1 MTGRGRRPAGPRRAT
16 AAAVTVTCVGTL
28 PVFLVGLLSVQLR
41 ADLGFGPALLG
52 GLVTAFFATTSAASF
67 AVGRLVRRWG
77 SVAVV
82 RVSAVAAAVA
92 LAGIAVAA
100 REPVTLA
107 AALVLAGWAN
117 GIGQPASNDL
127 IARAVDPGRQGL
139 AYGLKQAAIPLATLL
154 AGAAIPLIAIPLGW
168 RWAFGLSAVLAL
180 LVAATVPGRFRD
192 REASASGRSEAAGP
206 YRRLPLL
213 VLATALM
220 CGAATGNALAAFFV
234 PSAVASG
241 IAPAMAGVL
250 AAVASGAGIATRVLL
265 GWLADRARR
274 RWLLVVA
281 GQMAFGGAGY
291 ALLATGQEAL
301 VAAGVVLG
309 YCLGWAWAGLAN
321 YAVARM
327 HPEMAAPATAVTQVG
342 VALGAALGPL
352 AFGTTVAATSYA
364 VAWTGTAVLS
374 LVGAVVCVVARWLL
388 LRDRPQLVAAHLSR
402 RATRG

>member
-127 IARAVDPGRQGL
+127 IARAVDP
-139 AYGLKQAAIPLATLL
+139 
-154 AGAAIPLIAIPLGW
+154 
-168 RWAFGLSAVLAL
+168 
-180 LVAATVPGRFRD
+180 
-192 REASASGRSEAAGP
+192 
-206 YRRLPLL
+206 RR
-213 VLATALM
+213 
-220 CGAATGNALAAFFV
+220 
-234 PSAVASG
+234 
-241 IAPAMAGVL
+241 
-250 AAVASGAGIATRVLL
+250 
-265 GWLADRARR
+265 
-274 RWLLVVA
+274 
-281 GQMAFGGAGY
+281 
-291 ALLATGQEAL
+291 
-301 VAAGVVLG
+301 
-309 YCLGWAWAGLAN
+309 
-321 YAVARM
+321 
-327 HPEMAAPATAVTQVG
+327 
-342 VALGAALGPL
+342 
-352 AFGTTVAATSYA
+352 
-364 VAWTGTAVLS
+364 
-374 LVGAVVCVVARWLL
+374 
-388 LRDRPQLVAAHLSR
+388 
-402 RATRG
+402 